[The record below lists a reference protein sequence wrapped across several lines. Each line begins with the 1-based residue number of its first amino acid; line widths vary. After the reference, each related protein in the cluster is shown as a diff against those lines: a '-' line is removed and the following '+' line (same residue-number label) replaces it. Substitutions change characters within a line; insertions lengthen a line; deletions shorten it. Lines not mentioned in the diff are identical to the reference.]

1 MCHHDPR
8 ERNFK
13 SFCLA
18 LVIFSTKYS
27 STASVLPARAPET
40 VPLPWQLS
48 TRTRLT
54 AAPRATPESDPLT
67 IPATCVPWLSH
78 WLACSGTR
86 IENVIELQLQI
97 HKCCRIEMFHLCV
110 HVFNLSVNSDSIL
123 FRGVIEVCDEY
134 PSLNLSVRTLHT
146 AIHQIHLRPPSIICR
161 GQMVNL
167 TCN

>member
-1 MCHHDPR
+1 MMVALPVPTKNQSTAKILNIWPTHVLAITQLWHSPCR
-8 ERNFK
+8 ERARVIVRRCPLEDNVLIKLKYFSCHPQAVSPWPKRKKLK

-18 LVIFSTKYS
+18 LVVFSTKYS
-27 STASVLPARAPET
+27 STVSVLPARAPET

-86 IENVIELQLQI
+86 I
-97 HKCCRIEMFHLCV
+97 
-110 HVFNLSVNSDSIL
+110 
-123 FRGVIEVCDEY
+123 
-134 PSLNLSVRTLHT
+134 
-146 AIHQIHLRPPSIICR
+146 
-161 GQMVNL
+161 
-167 TCN
+167 